1 MKKSL
6 FSFLIAIAMVI
17 GGLALTVPVSKV
29 SASDECPTTA
39 EWVLDTEWYAN
50 PDPDFTYHDIEGDA
64 YGYYCPDG
72 ESTPVSSATMT
83 ASPTMPVSATPSSTA
98 VSTVVK
104 TEEPT
109 LVPTE
114 VNPTGQPTDEVTP
127 TEVLPTAVPTEEVT
141 ATQVTPTNVSP
152 TGEPT
157 NEVTPTEVLPTAV
170 PTEEVTATEPPRC
183 DGDCPTATVIPTI
196 VPTIVVS
203 QTPPP
208 TGGGACATSN
218 FVFSVGESLVA
229 FWTDSSA
236 QLKGWIIVTEKGEL
250 VIQFANGDRNSGE
263 LKVQNLDGSKTQ
275 IVEVGATGCN
285 PPKATATI
293 TPKSVSTPVPVNADT
308 AAIKLKVDCTGYASL
323 TFDGTKFDYS
333 RAVYT
338 DSSGNHGL
346 IFSPATGGWA
356 ARIPLRNE
364 VLSVTAWVVDSKN
377 SLITVLTTVDFT
389 DCARP
394 GTELKVVVIPTPAPT
409 PNPFS
414 EDRAAITLN
423 VGVAGLSKDP
433 GIVLFPNGQKFESM
447 WLVTDTYR
455 VQLDTWTNDLPVC
468 QNLILANFEYLPVAG
483 ETAEIDAIMVDNYVV
498 RTAVQTSGNGSDV
511 NCSNLMKSGDAW
523 LGHWYGGNTY
533 QSWYSFLGYTGSLE
547 KFVGL
552 MEEARGKSH
561 AEIFELPKAVIDSSS
576 IFSNNE

>member
-6 FSFLIAIAMVI
+6 FGFLIAIAMVI

-39 EWVLDTEWYAN
+39 IWVLDTEWYAN

-109 LVPTE
+109 LA
-114 VNPTGQPTDEVTP
+114 PTGQP
-127 TEVLPTAVPTEEVT
+127 TEVLPTAVPTEQVT

-183 DGDCPTATVIPTI
+183 DGDCPTATV
-196 VPTIVVS
+196 VPTVVVS
-203 QTPPP
+203 LTPPP

-250 VIQFANGDRNSGE
+250 VIQFANGERNSGE

-293 TPKSVSTPVPVNADT
+293 TPPKSVSTPVPFSEDRAN
-308 AAIKLKVDCTGYASL
+308 IRLKVDCTGYTTL

-364 VLSVTAWVVDSKN
+364 VLSVTAWVIDSKN

-394 GTELKVVVIPTPAPT
+394 VTETKAVVATTPVPTPKV
-409 PNPFS
+409 FS
-414 EDRAAITLN
+414 VERSKIHIWVGTGGLAI
-423 VGVAGLSKDP
+423 DP

-455 VQLDTWTNDLPVC
+455 VQLFAWSNDLPVC
-468 QNLILANFEYLPVAG
+468 KNLILANFDYVPVQG
-483 ETAEIDAIMVDNYVV
+483 ETAEIVAIMDGHYTV
-498 RTAVQTSGNGSDV
+498 RTVVQTTGNGSDV
-511 NCSNLMKSGDAW
+511 NCSNLRQNGDAW
-523 LGHWYGGNTY
+523 TAHWYGGNTY
-533 QSWYSFLGYTGSLE
+533 QSWKSFLGYSGTLE
-547 KFVGL
+547 KFIDL
-552 MEEARGKSH
+552 MEMARGENHS
-561 AEIFELPKAVIDSSS
+561 ELFELPASVIAESA